1 MPAAEIQ
8 PMESLARAIQ
18 LSVTPVFLLASIS
31 GLLGVLT
38 TRMGRVVDRVR
49 ELKRQGSEGDLAE
62 ERQVRQQLQVHRRRM
77 ALSSRAV
84 GCAAASFLLV
94 STMVVALFISTV
106 ARFNLTAVLVPLF
119 VLAML
124 LLMAAVLLLL
134 REIQLGRR
142 LLEFY

>member
-49 ELKRQGSEGDLAE
+49 ELKRQGSAGDLAE
-62 ERQVRQQLQVHRRRM
+62 DRQVRQRRM

>member
-18 LSVTPVFLLASIS
+18 LSVTPVFLLAGIS
-31 GLLGVLT
+31 GLLCVLT

-49 ELKRQGSEGDLAE
+49 ELKRQRSEGDLAE
-62 ERQVRQQLQVHRRRM
+62 ERRVRQQLQVRRRRM

-84 GCAAASFLLV
+84 GCAASSFLLV

-106 ARFNLTAVLVPLF
+106 ARFNL
-119 VLAML
+119 
-124 LLMAAVLLLL
+124 AAVLLLL